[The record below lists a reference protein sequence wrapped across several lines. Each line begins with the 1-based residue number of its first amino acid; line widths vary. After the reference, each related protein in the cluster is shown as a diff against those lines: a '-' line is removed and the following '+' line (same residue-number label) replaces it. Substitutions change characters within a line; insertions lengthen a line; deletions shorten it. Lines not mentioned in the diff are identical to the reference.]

1 MWVALMIQIYFL
13 SIVANLLSGLVL
25 SAEHYSTKFP
35 GFVAVKDFF
44 NGKPGLRVT
53 IGIVAFLTGFLK
65 LLTVTKGDVP
75 VVGDLLPALSG
86 LLLGVGVLF
95 DRYKERSNVSSR
107 ALETADKLILRHKS
121 IYGSVGIIVALLHFL
136 LPGIVLL

>member
-1 MWVALMIQIYFL
+1 MWVATMIQIYFL

-25 SAEHYSTKFP
+25 SAEHYGTKFP

-44 NGKPGLRVT
+44 IGKPGLRVT
-53 IGIVAFLTGFLK
+53 IGIISFLTGFLK

-86 LLLGVGVLF
+86 LILGAGVLF
-95 DRYKERSNVSSR
+95 ERYKERSNVSSR
-107 ALETADKLILRHKS
+107 ALETADKFILRHKS
-121 IYGSVGIIVALLHFL
+121 IYGSVGIIIALVHFL

>member
-1 MWVALMIQIYFL
+1 MIQIYFL
-13 SIVANLLSGLVL
+13 SILTNVLGGLIL
-25 SAEHYSTKFP
+25 SAEHYSERYP
-35 GFVAVKDFF
+35 GFAAVRDFF
-44 NGKPGLRVT
+44 SGKPGLRVT
-53 IGIVAFLTGFLK
+53 IGVVSFITGFLK

-86 LLLGVGVLF
+86 LILGLGLLF
-95 DRYKERSNVSSR
+95 ERYKEKTTVPSK
-107 ALETADKLILRHKS
+107 AIEKADNLLLRHKS